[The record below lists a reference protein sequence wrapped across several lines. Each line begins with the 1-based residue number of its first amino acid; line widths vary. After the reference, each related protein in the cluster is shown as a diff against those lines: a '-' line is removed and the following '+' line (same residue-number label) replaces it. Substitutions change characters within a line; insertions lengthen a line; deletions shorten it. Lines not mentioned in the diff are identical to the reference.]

1 MRKLFYA
8 RHFQP
13 TAWDASEE
21 KAEFANLFVRF
32 VESDFSRQFFTGK
45 FYQRMVCMFGF
56 HAFPNCQNFWD
67 HYFGDEAGR
76 QRFILSCIGHRHA
89 GDAAATYADV
99 HARLQEWLRA
109 RFPALTTDEAL
120 MTSAA
125 ADGAEASTFDA
136 SPPGGEPRVEDAN
149 TNRETPDVQ
158 RSFAW

>member
-13 TAWDASEE
+13 TAWDTAEE
-21 KAEFANLFVRF
+21 KAEFANTFIRF

-56 HAFPNCQNFWD
+56 HAFPNSQNFWD
-67 HYFGDEAGR
+67 YYFGDEAGR
-76 QRFILSCIGHRHA
+76 WRFSLSCIGHRHA

-109 RFPALTTDEAL
+109 RFPSLTTDADGTDADDFAASL
-120 MTSAA
+120 PA
-125 ADGAEASTFDA
+125 ADLS
-136 SPPGGEPRVEDAN
+136 SGEGRNADG
-149 TNRETPDVQ
+149 ETSVAQ
-158 RSFAW
+158 RSFSW

>member
-8 RHFQP
+8 RHFQS
-13 TAWDASEE
+13 TAWDTAEE
-21 KAEFANLFVRF
+21 KAEFANSFVRF

-56 HAFPNCQNFWD
+56 HAFPNSQNFWD

-76 QRFILSCIGHRHA
+76 RRFILSCTGHRHA
-89 GDAAATYADV
+89 GDAATTFADV

-109 RFPALTTDEAL
+109 RFPALTDD
-120 MTSAA
+120 
-125 ADGAEASTFDA
+125 ADGADADVFDA
-136 SPPGGEPRVEDAN
+136 SPTAADSLYGEGAN
-149 TNRETPDVQ
+149 TNGETSDAQ